1 MFCQIAQAQTT
12 EFSYQGSLK
21 DGANSANGNHDFE
34 FALFDAVSGGSQLGS
49 TITLTNITVTN
60 GVFAVQLNFG
70 GNFTG
75 TNRFLEIRVRQSGG
89 GAFTTL
95 NPRQIVTSSPYS
107 IRSLNATTADTAT
120 TATNATNFS
129 GNLSGDVSGTQSA
142 TVINTVG
149 GQSAANVASA
159 TQSIN
164 TATSANTPNT
174 LVRRNANGDFSANI
188 ISAARYNI
196 GGSRVLSVPGVQ
208 NTFVGINA
216 GTALTS
222 GDSNSFF
229 GNFAGFTNT
238 FGGSNSFFGYLAGF
252 SNNGFSNSFFGVAAG
267 DENTTGSFN
276 SFVGAFAGTSN
287 TTGRENSF
295 VGAFAGHRNT
305 TGFNNSFVGNIA
317 GGNNTTGSNNTI
329 IGNLANVGS
338 SDLTFATALGSGA
351 VVNTS
356 NTIVLGRSA
365 DTVLAPNLLQ
375 VNVLGAAGSTSL
387 CRNALNQ
394 ISTCIPGHLPEKGS
408 NENAATLT
416 ALREQLKQQQELLDK
431 QQSEIKRQQVEFDA
445 LKKFVCLQNPT
456 AELCHSEPCGARFSP
471 ALRAVANTCCSNFS
485 RLDHARRSPWWAI
498 WA

>member
-1 MFCQIAQAQTT
+1 MKKESLFIVGLLLVSLMFCQIAQAQTT

-49 TITLTNITVTN
+49 TITLTNVTVTN

-70 GNFTG
+70 SNFSG

-120 TATNATNFS
+120 TATSATTATNATNFS

-149 GQSAANVASA
+149 GQSAANVANA
-159 TQSIN
+159 TQSNN

-174 LVRRNANGDFSANI
+174 LVRRDANGDFSANI
-188 ISAARYNI
+188 ISAAQYNI
-196 GGSRVLSVPGVQ
+196 GGSRVLSVPGVR

-216 GTALTS
+216 GTGLTS

-229 GNFAGFTNT
+229 GNFAGFSNT
-238 FGGSNSFFGYLAGF
+238 FGGNNSFFGSFAGF
-252 SNNGFSNSFFGVAAG
+252 SNNGFSNSFFGGFAG
-267 DENTTGSFN
+267 DENTTGNFN

-329 IGNLANVGS
+329 IGANANVGS
-338 SDLTFATALGSGA
+338 SDLTFATALGA
-351 VVNTS
+351 DAIVNTN
-356 NTIVLGRSA
+356 NTVVLGRIA
-365 DTVLAPNLLQ
+365 DTVQVPNLLQ
-375 VNVLGAAGSTSL
+375 VNTLGAAGFTSL

-394 ISTCIPGHLPEKGS
+394 ISTCIPGHLPEKES
-408 NENAATLT
+408 NENAATLN

-431 QQSEIKRQQVEFDA
+431 QQAEIKKQQAEFDA

-456 AELCHSEPCGARFSP
+456 AELCQPK
-471 ALRAVANTCCSNFS
+471 N
-485 RLDHARRSPWWAI
+485 
-498 WA
+498 